1 MDVNEPDWS
10 AKAFIVDD
18 DADNHLLIRHA
29 LKDTP
34 NIQVFGTT
42 DCTAAVQMFEEI
54 QPDIVL
60 MDLHM
65 SPISGFEVIERIL
78 ARVPPTTYLPILV
91 LTGDDSTESKR
102 RALAMGAKDFVS
114 KFADHDEVLL
124 RTRNLLQ
131 TRLLYKEIE
140 HQKATLEIRVAER
153 TAELEQAQRDVLT
166 RLALAAEYRDDDTG
180 HHTKRVGNLS
190 ALIAQAAGLAN
201 DEVENIRITAPLHD
215 LGKIGLPD
223 GILLKPGLLTDF
235 ERETIRQHVLVGR
248 QILSGSTSQLL
259 QLAECIAYSHHE
271 RWDGKGYPEGLS
283 GEAIPI
289 VGRIVAVAD
298 VFDAL
303 LHPRPYKSA
312 WEFADACNY
321 MHDQSG
327 FQFDPAMVDALDRV
341 LESLR
346 IVSNELFDE
355 VIGEPDAEV
364 VEGYRSRIRLD

>member
-1 MDVNEPDWS
+1 MNEPDWS

-91 LTGDDSTESKR
+91 LTGDDSTEAKR
-102 RALAMGAKDFVS
+102 RALASGAKDFVS

-153 TAELEQAQRDVLT
+153 TSELEQAQRDVLT

-190 ALIAQAAGLAN
+190 ALIAQAAGLGTDA
-201 DEVENIRITAPLHD
+201 VENIRLTAPLHD
-215 LGKIGLPD
+215 LGKIDLPD

-235 ERETIRQHVLVGR
+235 ERETVRQHVHVGR
-248 QILSGSTSQLL
+248 QILSGSTSDLL

-271 RWDGKGYPEGLS
+271 RWDGKGYPEGLI
-283 GEAIPI
+283 GEAIPV

-327 FQFDPAMVDALDRV
+327 FQFDPAMVTALDRV
-341 LESLR
+341 LESLG
-346 IVSNELFDE
+346 IVSNDLFDE
-355 VIGEPDAEV
+355 VIGEPDAQV

>member
-1 MDVNEPDWS
+1 MNEPDWS
-10 AKAFIVDD
+10 AKALIVDD

-29 LKDTP
+29 LRATP

-42 DCTAAVQMFEEI
+42 DCTAAVQMFEDV

-65 SPISGFEVIERIL
+65 SPMSGFEVIERIL
-78 ARVPPTTYLPILV
+78 EMVPSTTYLPILV
-91 LTGDDSTESKR
+91 LTGDDSTEAKR
-102 RALAMGAKDFVS
+102 RALASGAKDFVS

-153 TAELEQAQRDVLT
+153 TSELEQAQRDVLT

-190 ALIAQAAGLAN
+190 ALIAQAAGLGT
-201 DEVENIRITAPLHD
+201 DDVENIRLTAPLHD

-235 ERETIRQHVLVGR
+235 ERETVRQHVHVGR
-248 QILSGSTSQLL
+248 QILSGSTSDLL

-271 RWDGKGYPEGLS
+271 RWDGKGYPEGLV
-283 GEAIPI
+283 GEAIPV

-312 WEFADACNY
+312 WEFVDACNY

-327 FQFDPAMVDALDRV
+327 FQFDPAMVTALDRV
-341 LESLR
+341 LESLG
-346 IVSNELFDE
+346 IVSNDLFDE

-364 VEGYRSRIRLD
+364 VEGYRSRIRWD